1 MQFKFDPN
9 QQFQLDAIQSVTNLF
24 DGQPL
29 NGQQFEIEIKDKNGL
44 FSSVKQAN
52 LGFGNQLLLD
62 DTQL

>member
-9 QQFQLDAIQSVTNLF
+9 QEFQLEAIHSLTNLF

>member
-1 MQFKFDPN
+1 MQFKFDSN
-9 QQFQLDAIQSVTNLF
+9 QQFQLDTIHSVTNLF

-29 NGQQFEIEIKDKNGL
+29 SGQQFEIEVKDRNGL
-44 FSSVKQAN
+44 FSSVKQTD